1 MTRQDSYDQNPTENA
16 EAICNLFRRQSRQ
29 LTRNLYPKR
38 YPVTPPE
45 SYGKRHRHP
54 KFKQLNNFR
63 HWWKSSRLL
72 VRLSGATVYAF
83 AVVEWKSLLPSLIQ
97 KDKKSLKVTMK
108 TMTTIGRGGMNRWF
122 LKSVQPGT
130 RTLRIV
136 MAVGRGLEASVDN
149 RFWEV
154 LISEAFAFMGNRGS
168 RWWARQSVDWISRH
182 IVFSSALT
190 LIPSQYY
197 ESALPVIIFVMGVIR
212 AILPFFS
219 SFIGSRIGRRSTF
232 AASERMNYR
241 WKSVQNVNDFVVSA
255 GTKRS
260 TGKDIML
267 VRLAQKVAKAIGNG
281 IDPLATRNAL
291 YEIEFESLGTGVGGY
306 ALYRNFHHSNNV
318 IHLHVTPFGPSLL
331 GEMPRYIILERR
343 HIGHNGRNDTLFSLI
358 NHKPEFVVT
367 GITYSGSYFSPQ
379 EWAALKSR
387 YVKELS
393 CYDNACK
400 YMGSKSNSVWAL
412 NNFLPPTDRQTLK
425 AFLRTGRVPKKIKKD
440 NKRWDQVMRGLDH
453 ISMKLK
459 YFDKQGKAPKGV
471 IIYMEGLDC
480 AGKSSTGGLIVKALE
495 AAGYNIHIVQ
505 YNRPPTAEDLEVCN
519 CQWLLASMILS
530 FHMKH

>member
-1 MTRQDSYDQNPTENA
+1 MKVIREDSYVQNPSENA
-16 EAICNLFRRQSRQ
+16 GCIYKLFRRRPRH

-38 YPVTPPE
+38 FPVTPPE
-45 SYGKRHRHP
+45 TYGKRHRHP
-54 KFKQLNNFR
+54 HFKKLNDFR

-72 VRLSGATVYAF
+72 VRLSGAIVYAF
-83 AVVEWKSLLPSLIQ
+83 VIFQWNALLSSLIRHE
-97 KDKKSLKVTMK
+97 KKSLKTAMK
-108 TMTTIGRGGMNRWF
+108 TMTMIGRGGTNRWF
-122 LKSVQPGT
+122 LKGVQPGT

-154 LISEAFAFMGNRGS
+154 LLSEAFAFMGNRGI
-168 RWWARQSVDWISRH
+168 RWWARESVDWVSH
-182 IVFSSALT
+182 YIVFPSAMT
-190 LIPSQYY
+190 LVPIQYY
-197 ESALPVIIFVMGVIR
+197 ENAWPVIIFVMGLIR
-212 AILPFFS
+212 AVLPFFS
-219 SFIGSRIGRRSTF
+219 SFVGSRIGRQTTF

-241 WKSVQNVNDFVVSA
+241 WKPVQNVNDFVVTA

-260 TGKDIML
+260 TGKDVLL

-281 IDPLATRNAL
+281 IDPLVTRSAL
-291 YEIEFESLGTGVGGY
+291 HELGFESLGAGVGGY
-306 ALYRNFHHSNNV
+306 ALYRNFHPSNNV
-318 IHLHVTPFGPSLL
+318 VHLHITPFGPSLL
-331 GEMPRYIILERR
+331 NEMPRYIILERR
-343 HIGHNGRNDTLFSLI
+343 HIGHYGKNHAFFSAI
-358 NHKPEFVVT
+358 NHKPEFIIT

-387 YVKELS
+387 YVKELA
-393 CYDNACK
+393 CYENACK

-425 AFLRTGRVPKKIKKD
+425 AFLRTGRVPKKIRKD
-440 NKRWDQVMRGLDH
+440 NRRWTEVMKGLDH

-505 YNRPPTAEDLEVCN
+505 YNRPPTTEDLEVGKKYC
-519 CQWLLASMILS
+519 L
-530 FHMKH
+530 